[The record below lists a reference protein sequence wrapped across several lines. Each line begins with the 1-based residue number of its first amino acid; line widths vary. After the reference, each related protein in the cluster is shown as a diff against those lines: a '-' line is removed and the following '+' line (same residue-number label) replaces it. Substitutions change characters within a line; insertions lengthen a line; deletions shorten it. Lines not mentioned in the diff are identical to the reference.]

1 MLNPTDRDAERQRV
15 MSRRTLVLGGL
26 QAAALST
33 LAARLYYLQIVE
45 GDHYT
50 TLAEDNRISLRLVA
64 PPRGVIVDRS
74 GVPLAVNEQNFRAVI
89 VSENTDDVDETLDT
103 LDKLLPLTE
112 AERRRIARDVD
123 RARSY
128 VPVTIRENLTWE
140 QVSAIEVNLP
150 ELPGVSIE
158 VGQVRTYPF
167 GEQAAHLLGYVGV
180 ISEAELQAAR
190 DPLLSLPGFRVGK
203 TGIEKYYDTALRGS
217 AGTTQMEVNAVGRV
231 VRELARNDG
240 QPGAQLNLTID
251 AKLQYFAQQR
261 LADQQSAA
269 AVVMDVQT
277 GAILALASYPAYD
290 PNQFSQGIPQDV
302 YDSLIKDET
311 TPLINKVTGGLYAP
325 GSTFKPMTALAALD
339 AGVDPNHRVFCS
351 GSYDFGGHT
360 FHCHK
365 KGGHGSVDLRD
376 AMRVSCDVYFYDT
389 ARRIGVDRIADMS
402 RRFGL
407 GERSEIDTTGDKAGV
422 IPDTKW
428 KRRVYKQPWYDG
440 ETLSVAIGQSYVQ
453 VTPLQLAV
461 MCARLANGGKA
472 VKPHLVASMG
482 EENRMATPAP
492 DIGVKPEHIRT
503 ILEAMIAVAGP
514 GGTAYGARI
523 TQPGMEM
530 GAKTGSAQVRHI
542 TQAER
547 NAGLVK
553 QEKMAWRD
561 RDNALFIGFAP
572 AHAPRYACAVIV
584 EHGAHGG
591 SSAGPI
597 AHDLLLE
604 IQLMDAAK
612 AQQADGSAPTGPAPF
627 AVPDEGQPPAPA
639 DAPPGQTPVADPVED
654 TDR

>member
-1 MLNPTDRDAERQRV
+1 
-15 MSRRTLVLGGL
+15 MSRRTLILGGL
-26 QAAALST
+26 QGLALST

-50 TLAEDNRISLRLVA
+50 TLAEDNRISLRLTA
-64 PPRGVIVDRS
+64 PPRGIIMDRS
-74 GVPLAVNEQNFRAVI
+74 GVPLAVNEQNFRAVL

-103 LDKLLPLTE
+103 LDKLLPLTDG
-112 AERRRIARDVD
+112 ERRRILRDVD

-128 VPVTIRENLTWE
+128 VPVTIRENLTWD

-167 GEQAAHLLGYVGV
+167 GEQAAHILGYVGV
-180 ISEAELQAAR
+180 ISEQELQAAR

-203 TGIEKYYDTALRGS
+203 TGVEKYYDMALRGT
-217 AGTTQMEVNAVGRV
+217 AGTTQLEVNAVGRE

-240 QPGAQLNLTID
+240 QPGSQLTLTID

-269 AVVMDVQT
+269 AVVIDVQT
-277 GAILALASYPAYD
+277 GGILALASYPSYD
-290 PNQFSQGIPQDV
+290 PNQFSMGIPQDV
-302 YDSLIKDET
+302 YDSLIKDEA
-311 TPLINKVTGGLYAP
+311 TPLINKVTTGLYAP
-325 GSTFKPMTALAALD
+325 GSTFKPMTGLAALE
-339 AGVDPNHRVFCS
+339 AGVDPTHRVFCS

-365 KGGHGSVDLRD
+365 KTGHGSVDLRD
-376 AMRVSCDVYFYDT
+376 ALRVSCDVYFYDT
-389 ARRIGVDRIADMS
+389 ARRIGIDRIADMA

-407 GERSEIDTTGDKAGV
+407 GERCDIDTTGEKAGV

-453 VTPLQLAV
+453 TTPLQLAV
-461 MCARLANGGKA
+461 MCARLANGGRA
-472 VKPHLVASMG
+472 IKPHLVSMVG
-482 EENRMATPAP
+482 EESKERDPAP
-492 DIGVKPEHIRT
+492 DMGIKPEYIRT

-514 GGTAYGARI
+514 GGTAYASRI

-553 QEKMAWRD
+553 QERMAWKD

-591 SSAGPI
+591 TAAGPI

-604 IQLMDAAK
+604 IQMMDAAK
-612 AQQADGSAPTGPAPF
+612 AQQADGGAPSAAPAAATTAPF
-627 AVPDEGQPPAPA
+627 TVPDESAAPPPA
-639 DAPPGQTPVADPVED
+639 DAPAAPGGDPAAPAAPPTAPAEED
-654 TDR
+654 NE